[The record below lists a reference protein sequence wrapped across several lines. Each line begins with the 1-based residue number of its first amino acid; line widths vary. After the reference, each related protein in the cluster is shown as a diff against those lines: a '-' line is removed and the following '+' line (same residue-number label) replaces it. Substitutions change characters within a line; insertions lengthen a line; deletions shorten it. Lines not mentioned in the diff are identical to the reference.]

1 MSDDMQTVAEQQR
14 QYWNSPVGERWVSNQ
29 ATLDGMF
36 VPLTEA
42 LIEYAEIKPGEKI
55 LDVGCGAGTTTRI
68 LAAKAGADGRVFGV
82 DISTALLSAA
92 KAQAGDGPLEFFEG
106 DAGSAILPMENADL
120 IISRFGVMFFADT
133 ARAFSHMRKVLN
145 PGGRLCFVCW
155 GPLQDN
161 PWFQMPLDVIA
172 ERLGPIEPITPRAPG
187 PLAFAQTDYVEEF
200 LGRARFGNIE
210 IKTRDMQLICRHGP
224 SEIAGFLMEFGPG
237 ARVLATLDVDE
248 ETRQQLIVD
257 LTERVTAFKEK
268 EGVRIPASLHYVRA
282 TNSS

>member
-1 MSDDMQTVAEQQR
+1 MTDDMQTVAEQQR

-29 ATLDGMF
+29 TTLDGMF

-42 LIEYAEIKPGEKI
+42 LIEAADIKPGEKI

-68 LAAKAGADGRVFGV
+68 LAAKVGNNGRVLGV
-82 DISTALLSAA
+82 DISTALLAAA
-92 KAQAGDGPLEFFEG
+92 KTQAGEGALEFFEG
-106 DAGSAILPMENADL
+106 DAGSAIVPMENADL

-133 ARAFSHMRKVLN
+133 AQAFGHMRKVLN
-145 PGGRLCFVCW
+145 PGGRICFVCW
-155 GPLQDN
+155 GRLQDN
-161 PWFQMPLDVIA
+161 PWFQMPLEVIA
-172 ERLGPIEPITPRAPG
+172 DRLGPVEPIKPRAPG
-187 PLAFAQTDYVEEF
+187 PLAFAQTDYIEEF
-200 LGRARFGNIE
+200 LGKAKFGNIE
-210 IKTRDMQLICRHGP
+210 IKTRDMPLICRHEP

-257 LTERVTAFKEK
+257 MAERVTAFKEK

-282 TNSS
+282 TNCS

>member
-1 MSDDMQTVAEQQR
+1 MTDDMQKVAEQQR
-14 QYWNSPVGERWVSNQ
+14 QYWNSPVGDRWVSNQ

-68 LAAKAGADGRVFGV
+68 LATKVGANGRVLGV
-82 DISTALLSAA
+82 DISTALMTAA
-92 KAQAGDGPLEFFEG
+92 KAQENEGSLEFFEG
-106 DAGSAILPMENADL
+106 DASSATVPIEGADL
-120 IISRFGVMFFADT
+120 IISRFGVMFFADS
-133 ARAFSHMRKVLN
+133 AQAFGHMRKVLR

-172 ERLGPIEPITPRAPG
+172 ARLGPIEPIKPRAPG
-187 PLAFAQTDYVEEF
+187 PLAFAQIDYIEEF
-200 LGRARFGNIE
+200 LGKAKFGNIE
-210 IKTRDMQLICRHGP
+210 IKTRDIQLICSYGP
-224 SEIAGFLMEFGPG
+224 AEIAGFLMEFGPG

-248 ETRQQLIVD
+248 DTKKQLIVD
-257 LTERVTAFKEK
+257 LTARVTAFEG
-268 EGVRIPASLHYVRA
+268 EDGVRIPANLHYVRA
-282 TNSS
+282 ANS